1 MGLAAVMGI
10 FVIMGIFV
18 RMPVRTGAGSFVMIM
33 ERHRFFLQI

>member
-18 RMPVRTGAGSFVMIM
+18 RMPVRTGAGSIVMIM